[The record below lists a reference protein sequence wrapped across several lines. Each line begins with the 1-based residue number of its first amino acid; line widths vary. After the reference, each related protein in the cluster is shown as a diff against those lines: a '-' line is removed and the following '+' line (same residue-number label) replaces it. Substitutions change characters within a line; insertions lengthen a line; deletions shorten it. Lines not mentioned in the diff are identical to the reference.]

1 MSRESRL
8 RRTPACAA
16 RPIAYVAPARS
27 MTTTNKAAT
36 ATGYGQP
43 LQKSTGESLGRDR
56 QLRAL
61 DSHAAWDT
69 DARRRGGGLRFER
82 RSRVADDRRNDEQSA
97 MQNCR
102 STPDDIGA
110 LRRATTTSALQRDV
124 REKRP
129 KIGGCQSSRY
139 AKRAPVDQHPPG
151 SKPQPLHK
159 EWIGWKSP
167 LDRPGSQRP
176 PHIS

>member
-8 RRTPACAA
+8 RRTPSCAA

-43 LQKSTGESLGRDR
+43 LQKSTGESLGRER
-56 QLRAL
+56 RLRAF
-61 DSHAAWDT
+61 DSRAAWDT
-69 DARRRGGGLRFER
+69 DARRRGGALRFER
-82 RSRVADDRRNDEQSA
+82 RSRAADDRRNDEQSA

-102 STPDDIGA
+102 STPNDIGA
-110 LRRATTTSALQRDV
+110 LRGTTTTSALQRDV

-129 KIGGCQSSRY
+129 KLALRASLTIGGVGALRRATTTSASGATHENAQEIGGCQSSRY
-139 AKRAPVDQHPPG
+139 AKRAPV
-151 SKPQPLHK
+151 
-159 EWIGWKSP
+159 
-167 LDRPGSQRP
+167 
-176 PHIS
+176 